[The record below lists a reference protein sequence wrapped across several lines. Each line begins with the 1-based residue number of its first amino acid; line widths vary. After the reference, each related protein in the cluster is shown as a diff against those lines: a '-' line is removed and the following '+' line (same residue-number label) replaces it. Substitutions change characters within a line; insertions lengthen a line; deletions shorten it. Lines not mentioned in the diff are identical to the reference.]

1 MFKKL
6 RRNIDE
12 MKKTQIKLL
21 EIKTTMTEMKN
32 IIDGNNTKFKVA
44 RETISEAENT
54 EIETTQNER

>member
-1 MFKKL
+1 
-6 RRNIDE
+6 

-21 EIKTTMTEMKN
+21 EMKTTTEMKN
-32 IIDGNNTKFKVA
+32 IIDGNNTKFKVS